1 VDVEITFTLSLPRD
15 GQSVP
20 LVRRITGDSL
30 GVLGVDAHCVS
41 DIQVALS
48 EACSNVLKHSGAE
61 DDYEVNVVIRDRL
74 ATLEVVDRGAG
85 FDAELVGRSDAAA
98 AAEGGRGIQ
107 LMRALVDQVSFTV
120 RPEAGTVV
128 HLEKELSFVPGAA
141 MERFAGAP

>member
-1 VDVEITFTLSLPRD
+1 MEITFTLSLPRD

-30 GVLGVDAHCVS
+30 GVLGVEADCVS

-74 ATLEVVDRGAG
+74 ATLEVLDRGAG
-85 FDAELVGRSDAAA
+85 FDAERVGLSDAAA
-98 AAEGGRGIQ
+98 ASEGGRGIQ

-128 HLEKELSFVPGAA
+128 HLEKELSFVPGSA

>member
-1 VDVEITFTLSLPRD
+1 MEITFTLSLPRD

-30 GVLGVDAHCVS
+30 GVLGVEADCVS

-74 ATLEVVDRGAG
+74 ATLEVLDRGPASTPSGWAG
-85 FDAELVGRSDAAA
+85 PTRRRPRRVGVGS
-98 AAEGGRGIQ
+98 
-107 LMRALVDQVSFTV
+107 S
-120 RPEAGTVV
+120 
-128 HLEKELSFVPGAA
+128 SCVPWST
-141 MERFAGAP
+141 R

>member
-1 VDVEITFTLSLPRD
+1 VEITFTLSLPRD

>member
-1 VDVEITFTLSLPRD
+1 MEITFTLSLPRD